1 VHPDVEGL
9 LALQAEDQAIRELEQ
24 RLAAF
29 APRLAAL
36 AEAHRAA
43 TDGVARA
50 QSSVETEERRQR
62 ELQAQIAK
70 HKQLHERN
78 LAQLDMVK
86 KMRDAT
92 AAMAQVEAARRM
104 LAEEES
110 ELQAVSRRL
119 GELRAA
125 AEAQQRAL
133 IELETQHASER
144 TEIQAAGAEAEAALL
159 TARGARAGSAS
170 QIDRILLSKYDRIRG
185 ARRNGAIFPLRGPS
199 CGNCDTSVPM
209 QRRNVMSARGSI
221 EVCETCGVLLYA
233 AS

>member
-1 VHPDVEGL
+1 MHPDVEAL
-9 LALQAEDQAIRELEQ
+9 LALQEEDQAIRELEQ

-29 APRLAAL
+29 EPRLAAL
-36 AEAHRAA
+36 DEARRSAAE
-43 TDGVARA
+43 GVVRA
-50 QSSVETEERRQR
+50 QTSVESEERRQR

-86 KMRDAT
+86 RMRDAT

-119 GELRAA
+119 AELRAG

-133 IELETQHASER
+133 AELETQHDSER
-144 TEIQAAGAEAEAALL
+144 SEIQAAGAEAEAALRA
-159 TARGARAGSAS
+159 ARGARDGSAS
-170 QIDRILLSKYDRIRG
+170 RIDRILLSKYDRIRG

>member
-1 VHPDVEGL
+1 MHPDVEAL
-9 LALQAEDQAIRELEQ
+9 LALQAEDQAIHALEE

-36 AEAHRAA
+36 DDTHRAA
-43 TDGVARA
+43 TDALARA
-50 QSSVETEERRQR
+50 QAAVETEERRQR
-62 ELQAQIAK
+62 ELHAQIAK

-78 LAQLDMVK
+78 LAQLDLVK
-86 KMRDAT
+86 RMRDAT

-110 ELQAVSRRL
+110 ELQTVTRRL
-119 GELRAA
+119 TELRAV
-125 AEAQQRAL
+125 AETQTRGLA
-133 IELETQHASER
+133 ELETQHAAER
-144 TEIQAAGAEAEAALL
+144 QEIDA
-159 TARGARAGSAS
+159 ARGEVQTALGSARAERDGSATR
-170 QIDRILLSKYDRIRG
+170 IDRTLLSKYDRIRT
-185 ARRNGAIFPLRGPS
+185 ARRDGALYPLRGPS

-209 QRRNVMSARGSI
+209 QRRNVMAARGSI